1 MLSSKSWRCREK
13 DKDGFALFSNMKVP
27 DTNTSWISRYS
38 NMTLEKCKEKCWENC
53 SCTAYGSSDI
63 TGKGSGCILWFGDLL
78 DLRLLPNAGQDI
90 YVRVDIS
97 QIGMGYI
104 LSGFMWVHSVI
115 Y

>member
-63 TGKGSGCILWFGDLL
+63 TGKGSGVVDWVVAVGNPNYGVWFD
-78 DLRLLPNAGQDI
+78 
-90 YVRVDIS
+90 
-97 QIGMGYI
+97 
-104 LSGFMWVHSVI
+104 GFEPDS
-115 Y
+115 